1 MSQTSEVTGPMPDA
15 ADEAPLE
22 DDLPVDHV
30 PPFAAASPATTT
42 LAGENLSL
50 AYDQVEVVADLSV
63 SIPAGKITVIVGPNA
78 CGKST
83 LLRALA
89 RLLKPKRGVVLLD
102 GTSIHKLSTRE
113 VATKLGIL
121 PQAPVAPDGITVADL
136 VGRGRYPH
144 QGWFRKWT
152 AADRIAVDGALE
164 ATGTLD
170 IADRLVDELS
180 GGQRQRVWIAMTLAQ
195 GTGLMLLDEPTTY
208 LDLAHQ
214 VEVLDLLVD
223 LNQREG
229 RTVVLVLHDLNH
241 ACRYAHHLIAMRDG
255 VIVAEG
261 APDDIVTSDLVTH
274 VFGVPCR
281 IITDPVSHTPM
292 VVPIGRH
299 LHVST
304 ETENL
309 A

>member
-1 MSQTSEVTGPMPDA
+1 MIQTSELAPPPVVPRPPPVA
-15 ADEAPLE
+15 ALVGE
-22 DDLPVDHV
+22 DLC
-30 PPFAAASPATTT
+30 
-42 LAGENLSL
+42 L

-63 SIPAGKITVIVGPNA
+63 AVPAGKITVIVGPNA

-89 RLLKPKRGVVLLD
+89 RLLKPSRGTVLLD
-102 GTSIHKLSTRE
+102 GTSIHELPTRD

-152 AADRIAVDGALE
+152 AADRVAVDAALE

-170 IADRLVDELS
+170 LAGRLVDELS

-241 ACRYAHHLIAMRDG
+241 ACRYAHHLIAMREG
-255 VIVAEG
+255 AIVAEG
-261 APDDIVTSDLVTH
+261 SPDDIVTADLVTD
-274 VFGVPCR
+274 VFGLPCR
-281 IITDPVSHTPM
+281 VITDPVSRTPM

-299 LHVST
+299 LHVAT
-304 ETENL
+304 ESSP
-309 A
+309 